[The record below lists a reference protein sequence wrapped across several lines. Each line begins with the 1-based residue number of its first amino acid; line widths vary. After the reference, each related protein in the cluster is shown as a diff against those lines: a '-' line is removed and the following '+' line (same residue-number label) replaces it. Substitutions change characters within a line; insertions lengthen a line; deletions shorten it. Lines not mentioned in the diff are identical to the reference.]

1 MVRHQL
7 GELDMT
13 PNAIEI
19 LLHCHVCPLPH
30 PLRDAPAVAEEL
42 ASFLANRL
50 IEDEP
55 GSPGCYRTTLR
66 GRLHVQQLC
75 NTPWPVSVFIG
86 ADGTV
91 LELDA

>member
-1 MVRHQL
+1 
-7 GELDMT
+7 MT

-30 PLRDAPAVAEEL
+30 PRSDAPAVAEEIQSLL
-42 ASFLANRL
+42 AHGL
-50 IEDEP
+50 IEDKR
-55 GSPGCYRTTLR
+55 GSPSGYRTTLR

-75 NTPWPVSVFIG
+75 NTAWPVSVFMG
-86 ADGTV
+86 ADGKV

>member
-1 MVRHQL
+1 
-7 GELDMT
+7 MT

-66 GRLHVQQLC
+66 GRLLC

>member
-1 MVRHQL
+1 
-7 GELDMT
+7 MT
-13 PNAIEI
+13 PNALEI
-19 LLHCHVCPLPH
+19 LLHCHVRQQPH
-30 PLRDAPAVAEEL
+30 PRRDEPEVAEEL

-55 GSPGCYRTTLR
+55 GIPGCYRTTLR

-86 ADGTV
+86 ADGKV